1 MELYKQTYST
11 STHTLYQQVSGYIY
25 VRHQTKVDQS
35 VVDYARRSGISIVR
49 EGEVD
54 ADELAELVDK
64 SLKI

>member
-1 MELYKQTYST
+1 MYTP
-11 STHTLYQQVSGYIY
+11 HQQVSGYIY
-25 VRHQTKVDQS
+25 VRHQTKVDQT
-35 VVDYARRSGISIVR
+35 VVGYARKSGISIVR